1 MVAVYEQQWQ
11 TEFTFHTLVS
21 CYGHTQVKLKAALN
35 LLAKMK
41 TLENHYWFVLFGWV
55 CILKVKCNKFVFW
68 TRTLRNHFIS
78 LRAYYWNRE
87 LVSPPHG
94 AIFWSKPQA
103 SQGHLWVKGWI
114 RSPEIVRIGHQHL
127 WTLCKFT
134 SWDQK
139 QLSAETAQRMGLSH
153 DCLSLLVKEC

>member
-1 MVAVYEQQWQ
+1 M
-11 TEFTFHTLVS
+11 
-21 CYGHTQVKLKAALN
+21 
-35 LLAKMK
+35 
-41 TLENHYWFVLFGWV
+41 
-55 CILKVKCNKFVFW
+55 FW

-78 LRAYYWNRE
+78 LHAYYWNRE

-94 AIFWSKPQA
+94 TIFWSKPYA

-139 QLSAETAQRMGLSH
+139 QLSAETAQKNGTEPWLSFPFGQRMLKTLCFSIQIAVINLSERSKIAVSCRDDRIIFYH
-153 DCLSLLVKEC
+153 FVKANTSKKGNIFHNPI